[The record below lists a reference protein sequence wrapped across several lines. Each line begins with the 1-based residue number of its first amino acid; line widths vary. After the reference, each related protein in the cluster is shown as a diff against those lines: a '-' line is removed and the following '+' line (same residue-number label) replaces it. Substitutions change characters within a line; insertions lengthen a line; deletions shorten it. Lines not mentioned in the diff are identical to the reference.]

1 MRSVVCLL
9 SLLMPFAS
17 GSPVF
22 AVDFQSNS
30 GLDVTRL
37 DKNVASYVASTSTV
51 TSAIAQPASYRVEDT
66 ITAAFAH
73 NVAAPSLTIGMGT
86 AFASQP
92 DLRHAP
98 SLRHDTSVE
107 KAFQLP
113 ALSDERLFDYLVL
126 PGSSPMVVPADPAG
140 QAPQFLDTIESM
152 LSSPAPATDSM
163 SLRESIPL
171 ETPRNQFSPW

>member
-1 MRSVVCLL
+1 MRSVVCFL
-9 SLLMPFAS
+9 SLLIPFAS

-22 AVDFQSNS
+22 AVDYQIIS
-30 GLDVTRL
+30 GLEVPRL
-37 DKNVASYVASTSTV
+37 DKSVARYVPTTSTV

-73 NVAAPSLTIGMGT
+73 NIAAPSLAIGMGA

-98 SLRHDTSVE
+98 SLPHDASLDM
-107 KAFQLP
+107 AFQLP
-113 ALSDERLFDYLVL
+113 ALSDERLFDYLIL
-126 PGSSPMVVPADPAG
+126 PGSSPTVVPADPAG

-152 LSSPAPATDSM
+152 LSSPVPAADSM